1 MSNEVLLDVKSLG
14 VTFITENGP
23 ITAVKDVSFDVGMGE
38 VLCIVGESGSGKTV
52 SLLSVLGLLDR
63 RNTRVEGC
71 VTFRDQSLLGLKE
84 RELRR
89 IRGKQIAFISQ
100 DPMTALTPVHTIG
113 DQIIEQIRAHESITR
128 SAARERAVSLL
139 REVGLS
145 GPEQALARY
154 PHELSGGMRQRAV
167 IAMALS
173 CNPELL
179 IADEPTTALDTTVQA
194 QVLDLLRQLRQTHRS
209 SVVLITHD
217 MGVVAEMADKVVV
230 MYAGRVVESGTV
242 AEIFNDPWHPY
253 TWGLLDSIPPLTGQ
267 RPRRLPS
274 IPGVPP
280 LAGAP
285 IQGCAFASRC
295 RECLPQCVNPPPKQM
310 NGSHQAI
317 CFLDTDQRIERRQ
330 ANRTVIGG
338 SS

>member
-1 MSNEVLLDVKSLG
+1 MNDNVLLRVKGLEVS
-14 VTFITENGP
+14 FITEDGP
-23 ITAVKDVSFDVGMGE
+23 ITAIHDVSFEVDVGQ

-52 SLLSVLGLLDR
+52 SMLSTLGLVDR
-63 RNTRVEGC
+63 RNTRVEGT
-71 VTFRDQSLLGLKE
+71 VTFRDQPLLELKE
-84 RELRR
+84 RALRR

-113 DQIIEQIRAHESITR
+113 AQIIEQIRAHESITR
-128 SAARERAVSLL
+128 STARKRAVSLL
-139 REVGLS
+139 HEVGLS
-145 GPEQALARY
+145 SPEQALTRY
-154 PHELSGGMRQRAV
+154 PHELSGGMRQRVV

-194 QVLDLLRQLRQTHRS
+194 QVLDLLRQLRHTYQS

-242 AEIFNDPWHPY
+242 AEVFNDPWHPY

-267 RPRRLPS
+267 RPQRLPS
-274 IPGVPP
+274 IPGLPP
-280 LAGAP
+280 LAGAS
-285 IQGCAFASRC
+285 IEGCAFASRC
-295 RECLPQCVNPPPKQM
+295 RECMPQCKNTPPAQIS
-310 NGSHQAI
+310 GSHQAV
-317 CFLDTDQRIERRQ
+317 CFLDADQRTERRQ
-330 ANRTVIGG
+330 PNRTLTGER
-338 SS
+338 S